1 MNDSSNK
8 KYGKFAL
15 MILAS
20 MALMYGVMY
29 LNSYEASHV
38 RWSEM
43 RLYMTLAMG
52 GTMGALM
59 WAFMRGMY
67 DDTRKNVV
75 VLAASALLFAG
86 GLWLARSQATV
97 QDSSWMR
104 AMIPHH
110 SIAILTSERAQIED
124 VRVRKLADEIIAAQR
139 REIDEMEWLLEDIE
153 QNGPALTQEEAS
165 ARQVPDFSRE
175 EPLSASLR

>member
-59 WAFMRGMY
+59 WAFMR
-67 DDTRKNVV
+67 
-75 VLAASALLFAG
+75 
-86 GLWLARSQATV
+86 
-97 QDSSWMR
+97 
-104 AMIPHH
+104 
-110 SIAILTSERAQIED
+110 
-124 VRVRKLADEIIAAQR
+124 
-139 REIDEMEWLLEDIE
+139 
-153 QNGPALTQEEAS
+153 
-165 ARQVPDFSRE
+165 SR
-175 EPLSASLR
+175 